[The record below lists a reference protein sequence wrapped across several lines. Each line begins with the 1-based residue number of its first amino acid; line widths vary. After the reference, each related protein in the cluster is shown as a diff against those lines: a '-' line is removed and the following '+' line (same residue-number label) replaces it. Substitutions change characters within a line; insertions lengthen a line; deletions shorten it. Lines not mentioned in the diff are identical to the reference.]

1 MPKHIGF
8 RCFLCAA
15 IAIVCVLGAR
25 AAQAETLRF
34 IAGINDG
41 LTGKAPGY
49 DIEVVRQVLAGMG
62 RNVSFELFPTNR
74 AWLMIAR
81 GERDGMTGVLRTSG
95 RERYCS
101 FSDEPLD
108 RDRSVLFVRT
118 AEAGMLEFSSLADL
132 AGRSVAASVTPLA
145 GLFEHAGLSPEL
157 AKFLLEHHTLV
168 ETNGD
173 TESLRMLA
181 AGRVDYAVMDLLE
194 RKPPHSVDRAIRKD
208 RAAAIPQRNRAR
220 YWRLLHQ
227 GACFALLRWNLLA
240 RLEAIQADRCIPSD
254 TAQISSARVT
264 LLNPSPC
271 QARWPC

>member
-34 IAGINDG
+34 IASINDR

-62 RNVSFELFPTNR
+62 RDVSFEYFPTNR

-118 AEAGMLEFSSLADL
+118 ADAGTLKFSSFADL
-132 AGRSVAASVTPLA
+132 VGHNVAASVTRPA

-181 AGRVDYAVMDLLE
+181 AGRVDYAVMDFLNGNHLIQLTGLSGKIEPLLS
-194 RKPPHSVDRAIRKD
+194 HSVIEQDIGVCFT
-208 RAAAIPQRNRAR
+208 RAR
-220 YWRLLHQ
+220 VSPSFVGTFSR
-227 GACFALLRWNLLA
+227 ALKQFKQT
-240 RLEAIQADRCIPSD
+240 EAFQAIYRKYFP
-254 TAQISSARVT
+254 
-264 LLNPSPC
+264 
-271 QARWPC
+271 